1 MTDPVRNGEPPPHGK
16 GKPPHLPVGK
26 GHTDEEHRRASRT
39 QGPVDDLPNLP
50 KNARS
55 AHDQLP
61 GGFRKGV
68 PGRLTVVDKDDDA

>member
-1 MTDPVRNGEPPPHGK
+1 MTDPVPNGEPPPHGK

-26 GHTDEEHRRASRT
+26 GHTDEEHRRPART
-39 QGPVDDLPNLP
+39 SGSVDDLPDLP

-55 AHDQLP
+55 KHDQRP

-68 PGRLTVVDKDDDA
+68 PGRFTFEDDE